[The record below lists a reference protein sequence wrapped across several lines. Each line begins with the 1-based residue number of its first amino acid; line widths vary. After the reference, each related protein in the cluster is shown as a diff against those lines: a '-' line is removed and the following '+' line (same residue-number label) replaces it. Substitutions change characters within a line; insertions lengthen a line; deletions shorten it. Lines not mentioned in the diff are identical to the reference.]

1 MHLAIVASHPIQY
14 QAPLFRALAKL
25 VELDVYFAHRAN
37 RKDQAGAGYG
47 VEFEWDTDLLS
58 GYRHEFLVNVSKN
71 SSINHFSG
79 CDTPEIDARV
89 ESGRFDAVLVMGWH
103 LKSMWQ
109 TIFAARR
116 RGVPLLV
123 RSDSQLNTPRSWL
136 KRSAKRLVYPP
147 ALRLFDGALYVG
159 QRSKKYY
166 EYYRYPARRLFFSP
180 HCVDTKWFAERS
192 TRDAGRSLRVKA
204 GIDPEQPVALFAGRL
219 VDFKRPLDLVAAA
232 ELLGRRGQ
240 DVSLLIAGSGPL
252 ERDIRIQAQKSGVSV
267 HFLGFQNQ
275 TAMPA
280 VYAAADVLVLPSTGV
295 ETWGLV
301 ANEALACGKPI
312 VVSDAVG
319 CASDLA
325 EDGSCGRVYPLKDRS
340 RLADALSEVLR
351 NPPAAAAIANKSS
364 AHSVDAAC
372 KGIVQ
377 ALGAMTRSRLARI
390 HQLSLE

>member
-1 MHLAIVASHPIQY
+1 MRLAIVASHPIQY

-25 VELDVYFAHRAN
+25 VELNVYFAHKASRT
-37 RKDQAGAGYG
+37 DQAGAGYG

-71 SSINHFSG
+71 SGTDHFSG
-79 CDTPEIDARV
+79 CDTPEIGARV
-89 ESGRFDAVLVMGWH
+89 QSGGFDAVLVMGWH

-109 TIFAARR
+109 TILAAQRR
-116 RGVPLLV
+116 RVPLLV
-123 RSDSQLNTPRSWL
+123 RSDSQLDTPRSWL
-136 KRSAKRLVYPP
+136 KRLAKRLVYPP

-166 EYYRYPARRLFFSP
+166 EYYGYPAHRLFFSP

-192 TRDAGRSLRVKA
+192 TRDAGRSLRAKV

-219 VDFKRPLDLVAAA
+219 VDFKRPLDLVAAL
-232 ELLGRRGQ
+232 ELLGRR
-240 DVSLLIAGSGPL
+240 DRKVSLLIAGSGPL
-252 ERDIRIQAQKSGVSV
+252 EREIRIQAQTSGVSA

-275 TAMPA
+275 SAMPA
-280 VYAAADVLVLPSTGV
+280 VYAAADVLVLPSTGA

-325 EDGSCGRVYPLKDRS
+325 EDGSSGRVYPMEDRG

-351 NPPAAAAIANKSS
+351 NPPPAAAIAKKLSVY
-364 AHSVDAAC
+364 SVDAAC

-377 ALGAMTRSRLARI
+377 ALGTMSRLRPSRI
-390 HQLSLE
+390 HRVSLE